1 MWETPLMSAS
11 FRDEDGHIGQC
22 ERCEAMTLDE
32 VCGVLRDFGEA
43 EARDIV
49 AAFARVVAGTYGF
62 CVDCHREID
71 PARLSAARF
80 TERCTPCEQARERQ
94 RARGAT

>member
-1 MWETPLMSAS
+1 MSAS
-11 FRDEDGHIGQC
+11 FRDEHGGQC

-32 VCGVLRDFGEA
+32 VCSVLRDFGEA

-49 AAFARVVAGTYGF
+49 AAFALVEAGTYGF

-71 PARLSAARF
+71 PARLSTARF
-80 TERCTPCEQARERQ
+80 AARCTPCELARERL